1 MVSTTNLGM
10 MLANIEEMNRIE
22 SIVNV
27 AFNNESRSFTKTQA
41 IDLIVNGDFV
51 ANSTDP
57 VLEFD
62 REAEFSQT
70 DGEGFTIE
78 RYEELIQTGKQFIEQ
93 SRGFKQPIYSN
104 LIPCLFEH
112 IENLEREKQQK
123 FPLLER
129 QYQST
134 INQFIHY
141 QQ

>member
-41 IDLIVNGDFV
+41 IDLIVSGDYV

-70 DGEGFTIE
+70 DGEGSTIE
-78 RYEELIQTGKQFIEQ
+78 RYEELIQSGKQFIEK
-93 SRGFKQPIYSN
+93 SREFKQPIYSN